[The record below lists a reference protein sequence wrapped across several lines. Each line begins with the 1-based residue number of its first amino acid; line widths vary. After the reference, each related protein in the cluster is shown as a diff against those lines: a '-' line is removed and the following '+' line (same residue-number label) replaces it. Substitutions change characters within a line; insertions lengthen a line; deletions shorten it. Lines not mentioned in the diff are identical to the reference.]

1 MLRIVLVRP
10 GSTDFDEQGRIKGSL
25 DVPLCGAGEAQVAEM
40 VARLKDTP
48 LDYIYASPGKS
59 AQQTAAALAK
69 PRRLKV
75 RTLERL
81 ANLNHGLWH
90 GKLIDEVK
98 QTQPRVYRQWQEHPE
113 TVCPPG
119 GESLDE
125 AQERVRSSLVRLLR
139 KHSAG
144 SLALVASDPLATLIR
159 SFLSDSDVGD
169 LWKAELDRCLVEQLE
184 IEPRTLVTAAAEK

>member
-25 DVPLCGAGEAQVAEM
+25 DIPLCPAGESQVTGLVAQLRE
-40 VARLKDTP
+40 TS
-48 LDYIYASPGKS
+48 LDYIYAAPCKS

-69 PRRLKV
+69 ERRLKV
-75 RTLERL
+75 RQLEKL
-81 ANLNHGLWH
+81 QNLNHGLWH

-119 GESLDE
+119 GEPLDV
-125 AQERVRSSLVRLLR
+125 ARKRVRTSLVRLLR
-139 KHSAG
+139 KHTTG
-144 SLALVASDPLATLIR
+144 VVALVIPEPLATLVR
-159 SFLSDSDVGD
+159 CFLNDSDLGD
-169 LWKAELDRCLVEQLE
+169 LWKAEIDRCQWEQIE
-184 IEPRTLVTAAAEK
+184 IEPRSLVLSERA